1 MLAYVSYLYDSASQ
15 SNLYILQNVEV
26 DDFDD
31 FGIDLYPV
39 PEATFSGEDLDTD
52 KNVCTG
58 SDQRNDALTRYS
70 CFCGTFN
77 YAGLLYL
84 GQTYG

>member
-1 MLAYVSYLYDSASQ
+1 M
-15 SNLYILQNVEV
+15 

-39 PEATFSGEDLDTD
+39 PEGTLSGDDLDTD

-58 SDQRNDALTRYS
+58 SDQKNDDLVRYS
-70 CFCGTFN
+70 CFCGILIC
-77 YAGLLYL
+77 AGLLL
-84 GQTYG
+84 MGQTYVSWLFVCVCFFS